1 MSSTLRISRSI
12 VAALITL
19 CVFFTCLP
27 FDRTVNA
34 ATTPTIYYIC
44 SNEDDDIEV
53 VNDKNDI
60 PAGFV
65 CFVVFVDDGD
75 NSNPYNV
82 DQFVIDS
89 YNDNDEKNNIPV
101 IANNALIDA
110 GSLYDLNYVLLGSG
124 KAQFDACG
132 IYSTAENPYTGDKTN
147 IGAIETY
154 IKGLGDLQDNYSI
167 AVFDNMTIK
176 RPTTFKE
183 VSIGNSGKLT
193 ITNNSDFDHVQL
205 DADTLKI
212 SGNGKLE
219 IAAGKTPE
227 EPNGIRIK
235 KELNAV
241 AGSVTGAEGSVLE
254 LDKNAVVK
262 GGIQLYGKGG
272 TTVQTGEEGSSNYIC
287 ENDVSYRYRT
297 SGFDTARW
305 VEDGEPEPNDPPGI
319 YVAFNADLF
328 SSYTYKVGNGQSQ
341 NVPDNGHV
349 FPDSSADSITFT
361 FVPEAGTIS
370 VKQGNLNPEVSNNS
384 FTLYKSDY
392 DWTQGPCYVEVT
404 ATRPN
409 GIYFHYDDDL
419 VDEINYDFGEGSQL
433 NKVNGKYLASSVY
446 ESVSGIAFHVVL
458 EDESEDISTYIS
470 TDGGLT
476 YGTGNFKTEFYIN
489 KNGDS
494 WADVYDVFIR
504 RGAKKYP
511 GMYLNF
517 DRENSPVEKIEYSL
531 DDSATLT
538 ELTDEFLSY
547 DIYRYSTK
555 VKFVFTPKQGVDNLD
570 VHIDWDESYI
580 GTTSPLGGQD
590 FSFDNNVLII
600 TKPANATEW
609 GAVYEIGV
617 NPVNGPQPQ
626 ETFCIEFP
634 DSFDVIRNL
643 EYTTDDVN
651 SNDVTWAGATRDES
665 SGKYLIN
672 AQKNWTSITVKF
684 TPCDHITNGV
694 DVRFESLA
702 QNGAEPVEI
711 NGIPVN
717 NNMFTLVKPNEQGND
732 VWAYGYI
739 VTITAKNNTPTPT
752 PDPSSDILTKVEGH
766 GFAYYTDKTSFS
778 EKATDLKNC
787 TATEIYCYFTVSQ
800 THDYPTFADL
810 LSNLN
815 CTSTSVEAAD
825 DEVGLPYVWFT
836 LTQGSLTT
844 APFKVYILD
853 SATKFIIKTC
863 VDKRNVDD
871 PNDDAYVYTV
881 VDPGANH
888 ENGANQ
894 ITVRMNYLE
903 APTVFGNGVSTI
915 DSSTNNE
922 NNIVLHVTQ
931 DNSNIDLHFADT
943 PEHELFPTNSVGKVN
958 TYLTVEKYEI
968 KTLNAAI
975 AGTKLLIT
983 GTTSGSKTGDPV
995 YVAVYKDAEKIA
1007 SGLFSAGSDQS
1018 HSFSGEI
1025 SIAGH
1030 GITNPSQIRVY
1041 ASDRED
1047 GVMVT
1052 GTVEVA
1058 VVVAGYN
1065 IRIDGYVGVSYW
1077 LMLSS
1082 AVEELEPSVTFTYDS
1097 QVNELKSQTVAFAD
1111 SSVVTVGNVSYR
1123 VYSCKVA
1130 SPEMTCPISATLT
1143 YGNTSVALETRIAR
1157 QIVKNYADNQGNSE
1171 LLKGLA
1177 RKILNYG
1184 YYSQKYFRPDLTLNN
1199 EDDAGLDPIPSNLE
1213 GPAIPQQLPEG
1224 IQYSSTGVVF
1234 NSGNKI
1240 KFYFTIDSGVTPVI
1254 TLDGENANLVASGQ
1268 RYYVYLDQ
1276 ISIAELGRNIVV
1288 SINGEC
1294 TFTYSVLNYIAL
1306 VRDSD
1311 KVDEDAKKVVQAL
1324 YMYYLAAEAYGTSTE
1339 A

>member
-1 MSSTLRISRSI
+1 MSSTLRLSRGFI
-12 VAALITL
+12 AAIITI

-27 FDRTVNA
+27 FNRTVRA
-34 ATTPTIYYIC
+34 DGPVTYYVH
-44 SNEDDDIEV
+44 IE
-53 VNDKNDI
+53 
-60 PAGFV
+60 
-65 CFVVFVDDGD
+65 
-75 NSNPYNV
+75 
-82 DQFVIDS
+82 
-89 YNDNDEKNNIPV
+89 
-101 IANNALIDA
+101 
-110 GSLYDLNYVLLGSG
+110 
-124 KAQFDACG
+124 
-132 IYSTAENPYTGDKTN
+132 
-147 IGAIETY
+147 
-154 IKGLGDLQDNYSI
+154 
-167 AVFDNMTIK
+167 
-176 RPTTFKE
+176 
-183 VSIGNSGKLT
+183 
-193 ITNNSDFDHVQL
+193 
-205 DADTLKI
+205 
-212 SGNGKLE
+212 
-219 IAAGKTPE
+219 
-227 EPNGIRIK
+227 
-235 KELNAV
+235 
-241 AGSVTGAEGSVLE
+241 
-254 LDKNAVVK
+254 
-262 GGIQLYGKGG
+262 
-272 TTVQTGEEGSSNYIC
+272 
-287 ENDVSYRYRT
+287 
-297 SGFDTARW
+297 
-305 VEDGEPEPNDPPGI
+305 EDGENDRFYADTNPAGCIYVYYEGYSASNPAVHAFSDVCFAANNSYVVYNDSFANLNEGDYDLFNSTLIFSDGVEVSTDSSFAFQHAAGWDPVNNTEDFEQLFNYLNMEDDIGKTNAQYAHAAYKYTFTQNYTFGGGARYNAVEVKNNATLTLEAPADAGNNQPACIDVKTCTVASGSHIVIKDRSGEGQDPNGLNIDDDGVLHAAQGAVTGEGNAVLEFRTGARVEGGLQLFQDSTSSATFTNQIFLNTESFHYEDGKWILNGHDNPPAESAIYFNFEKDYLLEDIEYYAPNANEWRPLDGEDRAKIDLENIGDAYTVQFRFKTIGTLAASSSIKFNDQAVANSQIETSGNTTTVTLIRPGSAWSSDSNVTLDLRFAKGIYIVNCTENEISVNYGFTENSQPTAVTGGFIASDVLGNNDDLYFKITSANPNLDIGFWCPGNHEDNRDFHPENGLYYVSKGDGWDKVLVLRIDERLPGI
-319 YVAFNADLF
+319 AIDDRGGMITGFTFATQQTSGNVENNFIAKDVYKDESSITINYTVSNQFNFWRIVIRCDGTELVSGTDYTYDLQSLTINKGSGWGQCYDIDFQDKDPASNHISFSGIDHLASASYRTKTGGTYSSSSPVSNENWTVNGELYNSADL
-328 SSYTYKVGNGQSQ
+328 
-341 NVPDNGHV
+341 
-349 FPDSSADSITFT
+349 IEFT
-361 FVPEAGTIS
+361 FVPSNTEADLIIS
-370 VKQGNLNPEVSNNS
+370 V
-384 FTLYKSDY
+384 
-392 DWTQGPCYVEVT
+392 
-404 ATRPN
+404 
-409 GIYFHYDDDL
+409 
-419 VDEINYDFGEGSQL
+419 VD
-433 NKVNGKYLASSVY
+433 
-446 ESVSGIAFHVVL
+446 
-458 EDESEDISTYIS
+458 
-470 TDGGLT
+470 
-476 YGTGNFKTEFYIN
+476 GTN
-489 KNGDS
+489 
-494 WADVYDVFIR
+494 
-504 RGAKKYP
+504 
-511 GMYLNF
+511 
-517 DRENSPVEKIEYSL
+517 REL
-531 DDSATLT
+531 D
-538 ELTDEFLSY
+538 
-547 DIYRYSTK
+547 
-555 VKFVFTPKQGVDNLD
+555 
-570 VHIDWDESYI
+570 
-580 GTTSPLGGQD
+580 
-590 FSFDNNVLII
+590 
-600 TKPANATEW
+600 AN
-609 GAVYEIGV
+609 
-617 NPVNGPQPQ
+617 
-626 ETFCIEFP
+626 
-634 DSFDVIRNL
+634 
-643 EYTTDDVN
+643 EYTFT
-651 SNDVTWAGATRDES
+651 
-665 SGKYLIN
+665 
-672 AQKNWTSITVKF
+672 KNQDGSY
-684 TPCDHITNGV
+684 
-694 DVRFESLA
+694 
-702 QNGAEPVEI
+702 
-711 NGIPVN
+711 
-717 NNMFTLVKPNEQGND
+717 TLVLSKPSMVWDSYFIDFRSNGGPDPTPVPGND
-732 VWAYGYI
+732 
-739 VTITAKNNTPTPT
+739 
-752 PDPSSDILTKVEGH
+752 ILSKVEGH

-778 EKATDLKNC
+778 EKAADLKNC

-881 VDPGANH
+881 VDPGANP

-943 PEHELFPTNSVGKVN
+943 PEHELFPTNSVGKIN

-1058 VVVAGYN
+1058 VVVSGYN
-1065 IRIDGYVGVSYW
+1065 IRLDGYVGVSYW
-1077 LMLSS
+1077 LTLSS
-1082 AVEELEPSVTFTYDS
+1082 AVEEFEPSVTFTYDS

-1111 SSVVTVGNVSYR
+1111 SSVVTVGNNSYR

-1130 SPEMTCPISATLT
+1130 SPEMTCAISATLT
-1143 YGNTSVALETRIAR
+1143 YGNTSIALESKTAR
-1157 QIVKNYADNQGNSE
+1157 QIVKSYADNQGNSE

>member
-1 MSSTLRISRSI
+1 MSSTLRFSRGFL
-12 VAALITL
+12 AAIITL

-27 FDRTVNA
+27 FSRTVRA
-34 ATTPTIYYIC
+34 DGEPTVYYAYAT
-44 SNEDDDIEV
+44 EDDANNV
-53 VNDKNDI
+53 RMNQGSL
-60 PAGFV
+60 PAGSFCV
-65 CFVVFVDDGD
+65 AVYVDNGGSQFPFEIPQVVK
-75 NSNPYNV
+75 
-82 DQFVIDS
+82 DS
-89 YNDNDEKNNIPV
+89 YNTGDPDSYQIPV

-110 GSLYDLNYVLLGSG
+110 GSLYDLEYILFGSG
-124 KAQFDACG
+124 KVQFNGYGVYSDANN
-132 IYSTAENPYTGDKTN
+132 AYTGEITVDGIFSHFDSLGGDDLKDSYS
-147 IGAIETY
+147 AI
-154 IKGLGDLQDNYSI
+154 
-167 AVFDNMTIK
+167 VFGNMTVK
-176 RPTTFKE
+176 SPTTFKD
-183 VSIGNSGKLT
+183 VIIGNSGKLT
-193 ITNNSDFDHVQL
+193 VTNNGDFDHVQL
-205 DADTLKI
+205 DADKLTI
-212 SGNGKLE
+212 TGTGKLE

-254 LDKNAVVK
+254 LDSGAAIK

-272 TTVQTGEEGSSNYIC
+272 TTVQTGEGGFANVICTSN
-287 ENDVSYRYRT
+287 VSYTYRI
-297 SGFDTARW
+297 SGFDSARW
-305 VEDGEPEPNDPPGI
+305 VEDGEPEPDNDPGI
-319 YVAFNADLF
+319 YVAFNDYLF
-328 SSYTYKVGNGQSQ
+328 SSFTYQYGNGQSQ
-341 NVPDNGHV
+341 DVPLDG
-349 FPDSSADSITFT
+349 FIAPDANADTITLT
-361 FVPEAGTIS
+361 FVPKSGTLS
-370 VKQGNLNPEVSNNS
+370 VKQGDLTPTVTNNS
-384 FTLYKSDY
+384 FTLNKSDF
-392 DWTQGPCYVEVT
+392 DWTKGPCFVEVT

-409 GIYFHYDDDL
+409 GIYFHCDDGL
-419 VDEINYDFGEGSQL
+419 VDEIDFEMGESAGFQVS
-433 NKVNGKYLASSVY
+433 GDYIAPSVY
-446 ESVSGIAFHVVL
+446 ENATSIMFHVVTNN
-458 EDESEDISTYIS
+458 ESDAIATYIS

-476 YGTGNFKTEFYIN
+476 LGTGPFQREFEIY

-504 RGAKKYP
+504 HGEKKYP
-511 GMYLNF
+511 GMYLNY
-517 DRENSPVEKIEYSL
+517 DRENSPVEKIEYSIN
-531 DDSATLT
+531 DGPLT
-538 ELTDEFLSY
+538 EVEDYCVKY
-547 DIYRYSTK
+547 DLYENYTK
-555 VKFVFTPKQGVDNLD
+555 VKFVLTPKQGVDNLD
-570 VHIDWDESYI
+570 VRIDWDQNYI
-580 GTTSPLGGQD
+580 GSTTPLSG
-590 FSFDNNVLII
+590 FTFENNEIVI
-600 TKPANATEW
+600 TKPENATEW
-609 GAVYEIGV
+609 GAVYEIGI

-626 ETFCIEFP
+626 ETFNIEFP
-634 DSFDVIRNL
+634 DSTDVVRNI
-643 EYTTDDVN
+643 EYTTDDPN
-651 SNDVTWAGATRDES
+651 SSTANWRPATRDEN
-665 SGKYLIN
+665 GGRYYIDAEKQWTAIN
-672 AQKNWTSITVKF
+672 VRF
-684 TPCDHITNGV
+684 VPCDHVNDV

-702 QNGAEPVEI
+702 QSGAEPVEI

-717 NNMFTLVKPNEQGND
+717 NNMFTLVKPHEEGND

-752 PDPSSDILTKVEGH
+752 PDPNSDILEKVEGH

-778 EKATDLKNC
+778 EKAADLKNC
-787 TATEIYCYFTVSQ
+787 VATEIYCYFTVSN

-810 LSNLN
+810 LNNLN
-815 CTSTSVEAAD
+815 CISNSVEAAD
-825 DEVGLPYVWFT
+825 DEVGLPYVEFT
-836 LTQGSLTT
+836 LTFGPLTT

-871 PNDDAYVYTV
+871 PKDDAYVYTV
-881 VDPGANH
+881 VEPG
-888 ENGANQ
+888 EYSNGIANQ
-894 ITVRMNYLE
+894 LTVRMNYLE
-903 APTVFGNGVSTI
+903 QPTVFGNGVSTI
-915 DSSTNNE
+915 NSETNNE
-922 NNIVLHVTQ
+922 GNIVLHVTQ
-931 DNSNIDLHFADT
+931 DQSNINLHFADT
-943 PEHELFPTNSVGKVN
+943 PEHELFPTNSVGKIN
-958 TYLTVEKYEI
+958 SYLTIEKYEI

-1058 VVVAGYN
+1058 AVVAGYN
-1065 IRIDGYVGVSYW
+1065 IRLDGYVGVSYW
-1077 LMLSS
+1077 LTLSS
-1082 AVEELEPSVTFTYDS
+1082 AVEELEPSVTFAYDS
-1097 QVNELKSQTVAFAD
+1097 QVNELKSQTVSFTD

-1130 SPEMTCPISATLT
+1130 SPEMTCAISATLT
-1143 YGNTSVALETRIAR
+1143 YGNTSIALESKTAR

-1254 TLDGENANLVASGQ
+1254 TLDGGNANLVASGQ

-1311 KVDEDAKKVVQAL
+1311 KVDENAKKVVQAL